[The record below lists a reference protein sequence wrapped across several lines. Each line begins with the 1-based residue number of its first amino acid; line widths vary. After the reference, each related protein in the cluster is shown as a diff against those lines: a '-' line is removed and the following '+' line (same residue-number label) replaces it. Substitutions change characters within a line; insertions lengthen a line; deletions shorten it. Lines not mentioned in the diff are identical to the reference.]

1 MRFLAF
7 LAALG
12 LAEAYGLR
20 ADVSPVQK
28 VIQLMQDMLAKGKAM
43 KQDEEVKFAAYKQFC
58 EGTAAEKQSSIE
70 DAAAEIED
78 LQAAIQK
85 AESDA
90 AVLAEDITGL
100 DSDIAGWEE
109 DMKEAKAMREKEAA
123 DYAAT
128 HAEYEESLDA
138 IDRALIV
145 LKKQS
150 ADVPQGF
157 MQEDEVAL
165 LQELTKK
172 TKVPA
177 SAKRTLLSFLAL
189 RSRQDPLSVSAPQA
203 KGYEFQSG
211 GVVEMLEN
219 LMDKFMDEKRELE
232 KDEMGA
238 EHAHKLMM
246 MELKDSISAA
256 ESMRGEKAKIKA
268 TREETAAAA
277 KGDLAGTTSAKA
289 EDTAYLEDLNA
300 QCEQKSN
307 DFQSRQQLRAEELE
321 AIQKAIEII
330 SSPDVA
336 GNSEKHL
343 SLSQSSFALRASAR
357 TSARVDPTR
366 QEVVAYLQHNANSLN
381 SRNLNLLA
389 EQISTLAMADPFA
402 KVKKM
407 IDTMITKLLEE
418 ANEEADHKG
427 WCDKEMGVNAQT
439 RDGKTEEVNT
449 LTAEVDKLKA
459 DIMKVAQQIAD
470 LSTAIAEIDAAV
482 AEATE
487 IREAEKAKNKET
499 IEDAEAAQT
508 AVGQALAVL
517 KYFYK
522 TSATATAFVQQTP
535 EEEAPETFD
544 EPYTGMGGASGGV
557 VGMLEV
563 IESDFNKLEAETTAA
578 EEEAAKEY
586 DRLIAESKK
595 DTAVK
600 TADMDYKKKS
610 KTEAES
616 DLSDSES
623 DLKGAQKELDAALVY
638 YEKLKPSC
646 ITPTVSYEERV
657 AKREAE
663 IESLRTALKILSDA

>member
-7 LAALG
+7 LAAFG
-12 LAEAYGLR
+12 LVEAYGLR
-20 ADVSPVQK
+20 ANVSPVQK

-43 KQDEEVKFAAYKQFC
+43 KMDEEVKFAAYKQFC
-58 EGTAAEKQSSIE
+58 EGTAEEKKNGIADAE
-70 DAAAEIED
+70 AEIED

-90 AVLAEDITGL
+90 ASLAEDIAGL
-100 DSDIAGWEE
+100 DNDIAGWES
-109 DMKEAKAMREKEAA
+109 DAKEAKAMREKEAA
-123 DYAAT
+123 DYAKT

-138 IDRALIV
+138 LERALIV
-145 LKKQS
+145 LKKQP
-150 ADVPQGF
+150 ADVAQGF
-157 MQEDEVAL
+157 FQGDAFSL
-165 LQELTKK
+165 LQEVARKRRI
-172 TKVPA
+172 PA
-177 SAKRTLLSFLAL
+177 SAKRVLVSFLAL
-189 RSRQDPLSVSAPQA
+189 KETSRQDPLAVSAPQA
-203 KGYEFQSG
+203 SAYENQSG

-219 LMDKFMDEKRELE
+219 LMDKFMEEKRDLE

-238 EHAHKLMM
+238 EHASKLMI
-246 MELKDSISAA
+246 MELKDSVSAA

-268 TREETAAAA
+268 QREETAAAA
-277 KGDLAGTTSAKA
+277 KGDLAATTSSKA
-289 EDTAYLEDLNA
+289 EDTEYLEDLNA

-307 DFQSRQQLRAEELE
+307 DFQERQKLRAEELE

-343 SLSQSSFALRASAR
+343 SLAQSSFALRASKA
-357 TSARVDPTR
+357 SVKLDPTR
-366 QEVVAYLQHNANSLN
+366 QEVVAYLQHKAVHLN

-389 EQISTLAMADPFA
+389 EQMEADPFG

-407 IDTMITKLLEE
+407 IDGMITKLLEE

-439 RDGKTEEVNT
+439 RDDKTEEVNT
-449 LTAEVDKLKA
+449 LSAEVDKLKA
-459 DIMKVAQQIAD
+459 DIMKLATQIAD
-470 LSTAIAEIDAAV
+470 LATAIGEIDGAV
-482 AEATE
+482 ANATE
-487 IREAEKAKNKET
+487 IREAEKQKNKET

-517 KYFYK
+517 KDFYK
-522 TSATATAFVQQTP
+522 KAATATALVQATP

-544 EPYTGMGGASGGV
+544 EPYQGMGGASGGV
-557 VGMLEV
+557 VGMMEV
-563 IESDFNKLEAETTAA
+563 IQSDFSKLEAETTAA

-586 DRLIAESKK
+586 DRLMAESKK
-595 DTAVK
+595 DKAVK

-610 KTEAES
+610 KTSAES
-616 DLSDSES
+616 DLQDSES
-623 DLKGAQKELDAALVY
+623 DMKGAQKELDAALVY
-638 YEKLKPSC
+638 YEKLKPTC
-646 ITPTVSYEERV
+646 VAQPEPYEERV

>member
-7 LAALG
+7 LAAFG

-28 VIQLMQDMLAKGKAM
+28 VIQLMQDMLAKGQQM

-58 EGTAAEKQSSIE
+58 EGTAAEKKSSIE
-70 DAAAEIED
+70 EAESEIED

-90 AVLAEDITGL
+90 AVLAEDISGL

-109 DMKEAKAMREKEAA
+109 DKKEATAMREKEAA

-138 IDRALIV
+138 LDRALIV

-157 MQEDEVAL
+157 MQDDMVAL
-165 LQELTKK
+165 LQEVTRKR
-172 TKVPA
+172 KVPA

-189 RSRQDPLSVSAPQA
+189 RIRQDPLAVSAPQA
-203 KGYEFQSG
+203 SAYEFQSG

-219 LMDKFMDEKRELE
+219 LMEKFMEEKRDLE

-238 EHAHKLMM
+238 KHAYDLMM
-246 MELKDSISAA
+246 LELKDSISAA
-256 ESMRGEKAKIKA
+256 ESMRGAKAKIKA
-268 TREETAAAA
+268 QREETAAGA
-277 KGDLAGTTSAKA
+277 KGDLAGTTSAKD
-289 EDTAYLEDLNA
+289 EDTKYLEDLNA

-307 DFQSRQQLRAEELE
+307 DFQARQQMRSEELE

-343 SLSQSSFALRASAR
+343 SLVESSFALRASRA
-357 TSARVDPTR
+357 SVKVDPTK
-366 QEVVAYLQHNANSLN
+366 QEIVAYLQHKANSLN

-389 EQISTLAMADPFA
+389 EQMGADPFA

-407 IDTMITKLLEE
+407 IDGMITKLLEE

-439 RDGKTEEVNT
+439 RDDKTEEVNT
-449 LTAEVDKLKA
+449 LSAEVDKLKA
-459 DIMKVAQQIAD
+459 DIMKLAQQVAD
-470 LSTAIAEIDAAV
+470 LSTAISEIDAAV
-482 AEATE
+482 AKATA
-487 IREAEKAKNKET
+487 IREAEKEKNKET

-517 KYFYK
+517 KDFYK
-522 TSATATAFVQQTP
+522 KAATATAFTQQTATP
-535 EEEAPETFD
+535 AEEAPETFD
-544 EPYTGMGGASGGV
+544 EPYQGMGGASGGV
-557 VGMLEV
+557 VGMMEV
-563 IESDFNKLEAETTAA
+563 IQSDFSKLEAETTAA

-586 DRLIAESKK
+586 DRLMAESKK
-595 DTAVK
+595 DKAVK
-600 TADMDYKKKS
+600 LADMDYKKKS

-623 DLKGAQKELDAALVY
+623 DMKGAEKELDAALVY
-638 YEKLKPSC
+638 YEKLKPAC
-646 ITPTVSYEERV
+646 VAQPVSYEDRV